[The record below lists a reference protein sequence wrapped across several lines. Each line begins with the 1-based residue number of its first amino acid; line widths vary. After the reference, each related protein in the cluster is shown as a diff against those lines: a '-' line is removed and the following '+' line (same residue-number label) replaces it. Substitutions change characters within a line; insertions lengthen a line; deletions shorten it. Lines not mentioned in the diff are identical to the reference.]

1 MIISYKNL
9 ASVRKKYPDKKIVF
23 CSGSFDLIHPGHV
36 LTFEA
41 LKKLGDILVVAVGGD
56 KDIAEIKGPTR
67 PILNEDLRLKMVD
80 SLKPVDYALLN
91 PPHPEG
97 GWNSQTAPLEII
109 FNVFKPDVWAVY
121 REAEQMGEREALS
134 KKMGVP
140 IVALEVPRVISTT
153 QIIEKI
159 RNLPE

>member
-80 SLKPVDYALLN
+80 SLKPVDYALAGDQDS
-91 PPHPEG
+91 PVRRG
-97 GWNSQTAPLEII
+97 RAAG
-109 FNVFKPDVWAVY
+109 
-121 REAEQMGEREALS
+121 
-134 KKMGVP
+134 
-140 IVALEVPRVISTT
+140 
-153 QIIEKI
+153 
-159 RNLPE
+159 RNLKRLFGE